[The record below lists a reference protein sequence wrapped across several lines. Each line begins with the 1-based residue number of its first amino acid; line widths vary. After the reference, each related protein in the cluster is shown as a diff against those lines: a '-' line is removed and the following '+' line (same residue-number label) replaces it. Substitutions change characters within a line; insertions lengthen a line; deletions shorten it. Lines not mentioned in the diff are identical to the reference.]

1 MFKSI
6 VGALV
11 APTLPK
17 EQNDG
22 FTRSTTIRI
31 TYNPITRRFRL
42 VRILTIEGQTMNKP
56 KEEKDVLTPAPEWVQ
71 DELPLSFS

>member
-1 MFKSI
+1 MFNSI

-11 APTLPK
+11 APTPT
-17 EQNDG
+17 ERHDDG
-22 FTRSTTIRI
+22 FVRSSTVRF

-42 VRILTIEGQTMNKP
+42 VRILTIEGKVMNKV

-71 DELPLSFS
+71 DELPLSLS